1 MKKSFKD
8 LIKGIVTS
16 SIAAI
21 AGTHGADA
29 APVVTFNDIDTDSE
43 KEVFGEAK
51 KDLSYKL
58 VYNHLILSHP

>member
-43 KEVFGEAK
+43 KRSLAK
-51 KDLSYKL
+51 LRRT
-58 VYNHLILSHP
+58 